1 MDKIDLPRMRTI
13 KEVAALGLI
22 SEYGLRLM
30 EKQGKL
36 PCIHVGKKC
45 LINLDRLLEQL
56 NCAEGGDEDG

>member
-1 MDKIDLPRMRTI
+1 MADLPRMRTI
-13 KEVAALGLI
+13 KEVASLGLI

-30 EKQGKL
+30 EKQGRL

-56 NCAEGGDEDG
+56 NCESGEEVNE